1 MAESSFRVRQVERA
15 DWAALRAIRLE
26 ALSDSPEA
34 FGSTL
39 SDTQV
44 LTARQWKAKIATLLY
59 FLVER
64 DGQVV
69 GMVSGGFNDNR
80 PGTHW
85 LYGMYVTRSARGTE
99 AANLLVRAVLEW
111 AQGEGA
117 SEVYLHVAAAAPR
130 ARTFYRKVGFRETGE
145 IFAMERDLRVTMFTM
160 VKDVADEFRIERVE
174 APRLHDLR
182 RRVLRNN
189 DPRASVDEPRDHDP
203 DSRHYAGLLGERV
216 VASASFYPSP
226 APVRSELLSY
236 QLRFMAVDAD
246 EQGHGYGARLLGAA
260 EDSLRAIGVAQ
271 LWANARDT
279 ALGFYEATGWTIV
292 PDSAHLSAATNLPH
306 HQITKIL

>member
-1 MAESSFRVRQVERA
+1 MSFASS
-15 DWAALRAIRLE
+15 
-26 ALSDSPEA
+26 
-34 FGSTL
+34 GS
-39 SDTQV
+39 
-44 LTARQWKAKIATLLY
+44 RP
-59 FLVER
+59 R
-64 DGQVV
+64 
-69 GMVSGGFNDNR
+69 GF
-80 PGTHW
+80 T
-85 LYGMYVTRSARGTE
+85 T
-99 AANLLVRAVLEW
+99 
-111 AQGEGA
+111 
-117 SEVYLHVAAAAPR
+117 
-130 ARTFYRKVGFRETGE
+130 
-145 IFAMERDLRVTMFTM
+145 
-160 VKDVADEFRIERVE
+160 
-174 APRLHDLR
+174 LR

-189 DPRASVDEPRDHDP
+189 DPSASVDEPRDHDP
-203 DSRHYAGLLGERV
+203 ESRHYAGLLGERV

-226 APVRSELLSY
+226 APIRSELLSY